1 MRKLPKA
8 RRSLIQPSTAMDK
21 EMLQNALCVHISQF
35 SASQLAWEIEQKDE
49 LFHTLYNIAM
59 ADDSS
64 TANRA
69 LWVCE
74 KLSEK
79 HPSLFAPCYDELTDR
94 LLTSNNDTA
103 RRLLL
108 SILFNLPIPTPL
120 PIHLL
125 NYCFDHLLNPQ
136 DSIAVQALCI
146 KLAYQLCRHQPELQ
160 QELQTILEN
169 AEATFY
175 SPGVQSAIRSTLRK
189 LQGKT
194 NKRNR

>member
-1 MRKLPKA
+1 MN
-8 RRSLIQPSTAMDK
+8 K
-21 EMLQNALCVHISQF
+21 EILQNALCSHISQF
-35 SASQLAWEIEQKDE
+35 SASQIICEIEQKYE

-59 ADDSS
+59 TDDS
-64 TANRA
+64 TAANRA

-79 HPSLFAPCYDELTDR
+79 HPSLLVPYYDEITRR
-94 LLTSNNDTA
+94 LLSSNNETV

-125 NYCFDHLLNPQ
+125 NYCFDHLFNPQ
-136 DSIAVQALCI
+136 DSIGVQTLCI
-146 KLAYQLCRHQPELQ
+146 KLSYLLCQHKHELQ
-160 QELQTILEN
+160 QELQIRLEN
-169 AEATFY
+169 SEPALY
-175 SPGVQSAIRSTLRK
+175 SAGVQSAIRSTLRK
-189 LQGKT
+189 LEGKV

>member
-1 MRKLPKA
+1 
-8 RRSLIQPSTAMDK
+8 MDK
-21 EMLQNALCVHISQF
+21 ETLHNALCVHISQF
-35 SASQLAWEIEQKDE
+35 SANQLVWEVEQDSQLLQILHD
-49 LFHTLYNIAM
+49 TAM
-59 ADDSS
+59 ADESL

-79 HPSLFAPCYDELTDR
+79 HPSLFAPYYNELTDR
-94 LLTSNNDTA
+94 LLTSSNDTA

-108 SILFNLPIPTPL
+108 SILFNLPAPTPL

-125 NYCFDHLLNPQ
+125 NYCFNHLLNPK

-146 KLAYQLCRHQPELQ
+146 KLAYQLCRQQPELQ
-160 QELQTILEN
+160 QELQVILEN
-169 AEATFY
+169 ADSTLY

-189 LQGKT
+189 LQGKA
-194 NKRNR
+194 NRRKRQ